1 MEIIVIIILIL
12 LNGIFSMSEIS
23 LVSSKKNR
31 LESASKKGSKGAKI
45 ALELASSPNRFL
57 STVQIGITLI
67 GILTGIFSGE
77 NITKDLE
84 ADIARIQFFQNYAHP
99 IAVST
104 VLVAITFFSL
114 VFGELVPKRIGLT
127 YPESIAKSISQPMK
141 MISVA
146 TAPFIWLLI
155 QTTELVLKLL
165 RITPSVDN
173 KVTEEEI
180 KAIIREGTEDGE
192 VQKIEQDI
200 LERVFYIGDRKVS
213 SLMTHRSSMTFLE
226 SGFSKEQVR
235 QTITEALHSIYPVY
249 NKNPDTILGV
259 VSLRSLFVNID
270 QENFNISSLLQEPI
284 YITETTS
291 AYKALEKFKKT
302 NVHYALVTDE
312 YGMLQGIVTLDNIL
326 QALVGNASEFNQ
338 NEIKLEK
345 REDGTWLV
353 DGHYPLHD
361 FLIYF
366 ELDDLV
372 HNYEINTISGLIL
385 NELAHIPK
393 EGEKL
398 KWRNF
403 ELEILDMDGVKIDKV
418 LIRAIS

>member
-23 LVSSKKNR
+23 LVSAKKNR
-31 LESASKKGSKGAKI
+31 LETASKKGSKGAKI

-84 ADIARIQFFQNYAHP
+84 TDIAQIQFLQNYAHP

-104 VLVAITFFSL
+104 VLVTITFFSL

-127 YPESIAKSISQPMK
+127 YPESIAKKISQPMK
-141 MISVA
+141 MISVG

-155 QTTELVLKLL
+155 QTTELILKILQV
-165 RITPSVDN
+165 TPSKEN

-180 KAIIREGTEDGE
+180 KEIIREGTEDGE

-226 SGFSKEQVR
+226 SDFTKEEVR
-235 QTITEALHSIYPVY
+235 KTITESLHSIYPVF
-249 NKNPDTILGV
+249 NKNPDNILGV
-259 VSLRSLFVNID
+259 VSLQSLFINID
-270 QENFNISSLLQEPI
+270 KENFNINSLLQEPI
-284 YITETTS
+284 FITETTS
-291 AYKALEKFKKT
+291 AYKA
-302 NVHYALVTDE
+302 
-312 YGMLQGIVTLDNIL
+312 
-326 QALVGNASEFNQ
+326 SR
-338 NEIKLEK
+338 EIQK
-345 REDGTWLV
+345 D
-353 DGHYPLHD
+353 
-361 FLIYF
+361 
-366 ELDDLV
+366 
-372 HNYEINTISGLIL
+372 
-385 NELAHIPK
+385 
-393 EGEKL
+393 
-398 KWRNF
+398 
-403 ELEILDMDGVKIDKV
+403 
-418 LIRAIS
+418 

>member
-1 MEIIVIIILIL
+1 MEILVILILIL

-23 LVSSKKNR
+23 LVSSRKNR
-31 LESASKKGSKGAKI
+31 LESASKKGSAGAKI

-67 GILTGIFSGE
+67 GILTGMFSGE

-84 ADIARIQFFQNYAHP
+84 IKILQFPVLQDYAHTL
-99 IAVST
+99 AVSI
-104 VLVAITFFSL
+104 VLIAITFFSL
-114 VFGELVPKRIGLT
+114 VLGELVPKRIGLT
-127 YPESIAKSISQPMK
+127 YPETIAKLISQPMK
-141 MISVA
+141 MISIG
-146 TAPFIWLLI
+146 TAPFIWLLT
-155 QTTELVLKLL
+155 QTTELILKLL
-165 RITPSVDN
+165 RIRPSSDN

-180 KAIIREGTEDGE
+180 KAIIREGIEDGE

-226 SGFSKEQVR
+226 SGFTKQQVK
-235 QTITEALHSIYPVY
+235 QTIMDDLHSIYPVY
-249 NKNPDTILGV
+249 EKNPDNIVGV
-259 VSLRSLFVNID
+259 VSLINLFVNID
-270 QENFNISSLLQEPI
+270 SENFNINSLLQEPI

-326 QALVGNASEFNQ
+326 KALVGNVSEFNQ
-338 NEIKLEK
+338 TELKLEK
-345 REDGTWLV
+345 RDDGSWLV

-366 ELDDLV
+366 ELDELV
-372 HNYEINTISGLIL
+372 NEYEINTISGLIL
-385 NELAHIPK
+385 NELSHIPK

-403 ELEILDMDGVKIDKV
+403 ELEIMDMDGVKIDKV
-418 LIRAIS
+418 MIRNIN